1 MPKPDKGGRR
11 HAKGMTES
19 TAALRPAGMETV
31 MPHDPDCVFCKIVA
45 REIPAL
51 IIHEEKSLIA
61 FLDINPLAEGHL
73 LVIPREHYAHV
84 VDMPPA
90 QCGAFLSSVPTLGR
104 ALIKVTG
111 AEGFNV
117 LVNNGRVAGQV
128 VPHVHCHLI
137 PRRPLDEL
145 GYRWNAGQYAD
156 GRDAELAAV
165 YRQALAKCE

>member
-1 MPKPDKGGRR
+1 MPR
-11 HAKGMTES
+11 
-19 TAALRPAGMETV
+19 
-31 MPHDPDCVFCKIVA
+31 DPDCVFCKIVA

-51 IIHEEKSLIA
+51 IIHEDESVVA

-73 LVIPREHYAHV
+73 LIIPREHYAEV

-90 QCGAFLSSVPTLGR
+90 QYSALSSSVPTLGR

-117 LVNNGRVAGQV
+117 LVNNGLVSGQV

-145 GYRWNAGQYAD
+145 GYRWNAGQYAG
-156 GRDAELAAV
+156 GRDAELAAG
-165 YRQALAKCE
+165 YRKALAELG